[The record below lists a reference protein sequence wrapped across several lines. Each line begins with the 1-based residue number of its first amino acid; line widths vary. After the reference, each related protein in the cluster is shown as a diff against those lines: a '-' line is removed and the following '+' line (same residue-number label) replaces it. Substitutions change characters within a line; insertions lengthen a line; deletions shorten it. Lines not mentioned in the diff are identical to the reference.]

1 MLSHATIKFSLKHPF
16 DRSVQLI
23 CASLRSHGMRVLGE
37 LDVSRRLEGSLG
49 IVLQPCKLIFVLPDP
64 AALSTEAI
72 HPWAAVFLPL
82 HIVITGTDCQA
93 EIRIPN
99 IVQEGRPSVVGP
111 PYGPVVEAQKQLV
124 DAIQAVAVRPSI
136 LA

>member
-1 MLSHATIKFSLKHPF
+1 MLSDATIKFSLQQPF

-23 CASLRSHGMRVLGE
+23 YASLRGHGMRVAGE

-49 IVLQPCKLIFVLPDP
+49 IVLNPCKLIFVLPDP
-64 AALSTEAI
+64 AALSAETI

-82 HIVITGTDCQA
+82 HVVISGADCQA
-93 EIRIPN
+93 EIRISN
-99 IVQEGRPSVVGP
+99 IVHGGRSSRADSSC
-111 PYGPVVEAQKQLV
+111 GPVVEVQRQLV